1 MPIVAADTA
10 PTSQNEGVEGPPAQ
24 QATSASASGGPD
36 ASTSTVL
43 GKQQQKVASV
53 DQPPAKRVK
62 PERL

>member
-24 QATSASASGGPD
+24 QATSASGGLD

-53 DQPPAKRVK
+53 DQPLAKRVK